1 MVQKLHH
8 VLWVQAL
15 LKSTISKGKSVLW
28 SDKSKFDILVGNH
41 GCCFLRAEEEGDPP
55 MCYQRPVQKPSL
67 MVWGCISAYD
77 HVYFREGLSDH
88 DYSDQNDHGYQYYCH
103 ACIRKRPEMEVKQ
116 NEVQLQY
123 CEELGANGA
132 HTGDS
137 EQEKNSGEAERVGGA
152 VGDVADGGGCA
163 CLFPETNSSRD
174 KLDESSSFVYDD
186 VGANCHNCGLCGSPC
201 LAPAGTLTRVL
212 TPFPTIPC
220 LGTPTSGSGS
230 PGSLPPWRP
239 FQRASP
245 ARLSRSF
252 AGYVPNPERI
262 IIGLFLCCQ
271 PDCYYRPVYTVRF
284 NKAVAHGSNV
294 SRFFSHRVTE
304 NLDTNGSSDSHPDR
318 VRDQQLDRLTALTD
332 QLVQAIQGMRTSPPP
347 AASPPPAQPAAA
359 QPVTASPKLAFP
371 EKFDGTAAKC
381 KGFLLQCTLFVNQQ
395 PNLYASDESKIAF
408 VCSLLTG
415 KALEWATA
423 VWDLGQST
431 YPTFATF
438 LRSFKEVF
446 QPTPESSEAGEL
458 IVSLRQGRRS
468 AADYAL
474 DFRTLAAQSGWND
487 GPLKLHYRKG
497 LNPDLQVELAC
508 RNEGL
513 SLNQYIDLSI
523 RIDNVMRTRRP
534 TRSLA
539 VPLPSPQPVTSSP
552 EPMQLGTTRL
562 SVEERERRIRNH
574 LCLYCGEA
582 GHIRATCPTR
592 PPRPSASVSARIPC
606 LNKCEIPAL
615 LCFEGRTIRTAALID
630 SGAAGNFIDK
640 DFVKANQLPLLPCVS
655 PVAVA
660 ALDGRPLGSGHI
672 EHTTTDLSLRLEPG
686 HQETIRF
693 FIITSPQ
700 SPLILGFPWLN
711 HHEPTISWAR
721 GVITHWSSRCQQSC
735 LQSAPKTP
743 TDAITA
749 PSNQTIPAEYHD
761 LLEAFSTVKATELP
775 PHRPGDCAIELT
787 PGAVPPRGRIFP
799 LSQPESKAMECYI
812 QEELAKG
819 FIRHSTSPASA
830 GFFFVKKKDGGLRP
844 CIDYRALNE
853 VTVKYRYDQHA
864 TTKLD
869 LRSAYN
875 LIRIREG
882 DEWKTAFSTTS
893 GHYEYRV
900 MPFGLA
906 NSPSYFQAFVNE
918 VFRDMLNRWVI
929 VYIDDILIF
938 SNTYADHVQ
947 HVRAVLQRLIQHK
960 LYAKEEKCQFHQ
972 ERVSFLGYIISPEG
986 VAMDDTKVT
995 AVRNWPRPKTL
1006 KELQRFLGFSNFY
1019 RRFIR
1024 HFSTLA
1030 APLTSMVKK
1039 GETRLNWSP
1048 DALQAF
1054 LDLRQRF
1061 TSAPILRHPDPQ
1073 QPFIVEVDASSTG
1086 VGAVLSQR
1094 QGQPSKTFPCAFY
1107 SHKLSPAERNY
1118 DVGNRELLAIKL
1130 ALEEWRHWLEG
1141 ARHPFTILTD
1151 HKNLEYLRAAKVL
1164 NHRQARWSLFF
1175 TRFNF
1180 IINYRPGSQNTKADA
1195 LSRVHESE
1203 HASQP
1208 PETILPSSVIVAP
1221 IAWDLMTEI
1230 TEAQTQDPPPADCP
1244 GDRTYVPAA
1253 LRQRVL
1259 SEVHSVPSSGH
1270 PGIEATLH
1278 LLRNR
1283 FWWATLR
1290 ADTITFIKQC
1300 MTCNTSKAQ
1309 HQLPAGLLQPL
1320 PVPKRPWSHLA
1331 VDFVTDLPSSQGH
1344 TTILSVVD
1352 RFSKGCRFIPF
1363 PKLPTA
1369 METAEALCNA
1379 VFRFYGLPED
1389 IVSDRGPQF
1398 TSRLW
1403 SSFFRLLGVNVS
1415 LTSGYHPEANG
1426 QVERLNQELTRFLRS
1441 YCQHRQGDW
1450 SRFLLWAEYAQN
1462 SIRKPATNMTPFQCT
1477 LGFQPPLFPWS
1488 GEPSDL
1494 PALDSWFQQSEAT
1507 WNQAH
1512 VHLQRAVR
1520 AQPEPGRSPAPTEP
1534 PTSLANGLALP
1545 REYRISPTFHV
1556 SLLKPAG
1563 RPSRTEDLD
1572 ETAPQRPSPLIIDGE
1587 EAYRVNAILDSR
1599 RRSGRLQ
1606 YLVDWEGYGPEERSW
1621 VSAED
1626 ILDPSLTTDFHTTHP
1641 DRPGPRGRGRP
1652 RRRLPPRARRH
1663 SQGGGSVTTAVS
1675 VAPPVSRQ
1683 REPSP
1688 DVPRRL
1694 AYREVLPAM
1703 SPLLSVLLSDC
1714 FSVANRTV
1722 IIVCEPLLPALLR
1735 PSLSPR
1741 ITVFDCCLPRPLAW
1755 TLTTLLDLSSP
1766 RQSAVVD
1773 HSLFTLSDSIKLLH
1787 MDPTSHD
1794 SSATASH

>member
-1 MVQKLHH
+1 MRSLWLPLSHTSGNPRPNTDSISHNPVPGDSHFRVPRRLALRE
-8 VLWVQAL
+8 VLPAMSPILSVLLSDCFSVANRTVIIVCEPLLPAL
-15 LKSTISKGKSVLW
+15 LRPLLTPRITV
-28 SDKSKFDILVGNH
+28 FDRRL
-41 GCCFLRAEEEGDPP
+41 P
-55 MCYQRPVQKPSL
+55 RPL
-67 MVWGCISAYD
+67 AWTLTT
-77 HVYFREGLSDH
+77 LSDL
-88 DYSDQNDHGYQYYCH
+88 SSPRQSAVVDH
-103 ACIRKRPEMEVKQ
+103 
-116 NEVQLQY
+116 
-123 CEELGANGA
+123 
-132 HTGDS
+132 S
-137 EQEKNSGEAERVGGA
+137 
-152 VGDVADGGGCA
+152 
-163 CLFPETNSSRD
+163 LF
-174 KLDESSSFVYDD
+174 
-186 VGANCHNCGLCGSPC
+186 
-201 LAPAGTLTRVL
+201 TL
-212 TPFPTIPC
+212 
-220 LGTPTSGSGS
+220 
-230 PGSLPPWRP
+230 
-239 FQRASP
+239 
-245 ARLSRSF
+245 
-252 AGYVPNPERI
+252 
-262 IIGLFLCCQ
+262 
-271 PDCYYRPVYTVRF
+271 
-284 NKAVAHGSNV
+284 
-294 SRFFSHRVTE
+294 
-304 NLDTNGSSDSHPDR
+304 SDSIKLLHMDPLSHDSSTAASQKTSPQTDPATVTR
-318 VRDQQLDRLTALTD
+318 IASEMSAQATMLTHHQQQLDRLTALTD

-497 LNPDLQVELAC
+497 LNADLQVELAC
-508 RNEGL
+508 RDEGL

-534 TRSLA
+534 TRPFT
-539 VPLPSPQPVTSSP
+539 VPQPSPQPATSGP

-592 PPRPSASVSARIPC
+592 PPRPSTSVSSRIPC
-606 LNKCEIPAL
+606 LNKCEISAL
-615 LCFEGRTIRTAALID
+615 LCFEGRSIRTTALID

-660 ALDGRPLGSGHI
+660 ALDGRPLGSGRT
-672 EHTTTDLSLRLEPG
+672 EHTTTDLTLRLEPG
-686 HQETIRF
+686 HQEAIRF
-693 FIITSPQ
+693 FTITSPQ

-711 HHEPTISWAR
+711 LHEPTISWAR
-721 GVITHWSSRCQQSC
+721 GVITHWSSNCQRSC

-743 TDAITA
+743 TNAITT
-749 PSNQTIPAEYHD
+749 PSSQTIPAEYHD
-761 LLEAFSTVKATELP
+761 LLEAFSTVRATELP

-799 LSQPESKAMECYI
+799 LSQPESEAMERYI

-853 VTVKYRYDQHA
+853 VTVKYRYPLPLVPPALEQLRSA
-864 TTKLD
+864 RYYTKLD

-929 VYIDDILIF
+929 VYIDDILVF

-972 ERVSFLGYIISPEG
+972 ECVSFLGYIISPEG
-986 VAMDDTKVT
+986 VAMDDTKVN

-1024 HFSTLA
+1024 HFSTVA

-1039 GETRLNWSP
+1039 GETRLSWSS

-1054 LDLRQRF
+1054 HELRQRF

-1073 QPFIVEVDASSTG
+1073 RPFIVEVDASSTG

-1094 QGQPSKTFPCAFY
+1094 QGQPPKTFPCAFY
-1107 SHKLSPAERNY
+1107 SHKLCPAERNY

-1175 TRFNF
+1175 TRFDF
-1180 IINYRPGSQNTKADA
+1180 VINYRPGSQNTKADA

-1203 HASQP
+1203 DATQP

-1290 ADTITFIKQC
+1290 SDTITFIKQC
-1300 MTCNTSKAQ
+1300 VTCNTSKAQ
-1309 HQLPAGLLQPL
+1309 RQLPAGLLQPL

-1363 PKLPTA
+1363 PKLPSA

-1415 LTSGYHPEANG
+1415 HTSGYHPEVNG

-1441 YCQHRQGDW
+1441 YCQDRQGDW
-1450 SRFLLWAEYAQN
+1450 SRYLLWAEYAQN
-1462 SIRKPATNMTPFQCT
+1462 SIRKPSTNMTPFQCT
-1477 LGFQPPLFPWS
+1477 LGFQPPLFPGPRPPPKS
-1488 GEPSDL
+1488 RP
-1494 PALDSWFQQSEAT
+1494 
-1507 WNQAH
+1507 
-1512 VHLQRAVR
+1512 
-1520 AQPEPGRSPAPTEP
+1520 AQPEPGRSPAPTQP
-1534 PTSLANGLALP
+1534 SLRARPVGLALDP
-1545 REYRISPTFHV
+1545 GLTSSSALQKVEPQ
-1556 SLLKPAG
+1556 PAG

-1572 ETAPQRPSPLIIDGE
+1572 ETAPQGPGPLIIDGK
-1587 EAYRVNAILDSR
+1587 EAYRVNTILDSR

-1626 ILDPSLTTDFHTTHP
+1626 ILDPSLTTDFHTAHP

-1663 SQGGGSVTTAVS
+1663 SQGEGSVTNAVS

-1688 DVPRRL
+1688 E
-1694 AYREVLPAM
+1694 Y
-1703 SPLLSVLLSDC
+1703 
-1714 FSVANRTV
+1714 
-1722 IIVCEPLLPALLR
+1722 
-1735 PSLSPR
+1735 
-1741 ITVFDCCLPRPLAW
+1741 
-1755 TLTTLLDLSSP
+1755 
-1766 RQSAVVD
+1766 
-1773 HSLFTLSDSIKLLH
+1773 
-1787 MDPTSHD
+1787 
-1794 SSATASH
+1794 